1 MANIGSEIV
10 KVRDLSKYTIVEVD
24 NLDNILKDD
33 KFVRINSELKKKSFK
48 KVALNLEAID
58 DDEYIK
64 NEIIKTTEESLSIKN
79 ITIYSFLNSFF
90 YI

>member
-58 DDEYIK
+58 NDEYIK
-64 NEIIKTTEESLSIKN
+64 NEIIKTTEESLSIKK

>member
-1 MANIGSEIV
+1 MVNIGSEIV

-33 KFVRINSELKKKSFK
+33 KFVRINSELKKSFK

>member
-58 DDEYIK
+58 NDEYIK